1 MRIMKCKI
9 IEKAT
14 DMFLKHG
21 FKSITMD
28 DIAGQMGISKK
39 TIYKYYANK
48 EELIEEATNLTHDK
62 IHEVIEKIIEKD
74 LNPVEENFAVRR
86 MFDDL
91 FSSADSTPLFQ
102 LKKHY
107 PEIYEKVI
115 CKENESCDQL
125 FRQNI
130 LKGIEGGYYR
140 KDLDVESS
148 IRFYYTLIL
157 DINETTALEKDSQA
171 LELLALEYHTRAI
184 ATPKGVEE
192 LEKQLKTLNL

>member
-1 MRIMKCKI
+1 MKCKI

-28 DIAGQMGISKK
+28 DIANQMGISKK

-48 EELIEEATNLTHDK
+48 EMLVEEATELTHNK
-62 IHEVIEKIIEKD
+62 IHEVLEGIVAKD
-74 LNPVEENFAVRR
+74 LNAVEENFAIRR

-130 LKGIEGGYYR
+130 EKGIAQGYYR
-140 KDLDVESS
+140 KELDIETAV
-148 IRFYYTLIL
+148 RFYYTLIL
-157 DINETTALEKDSQA
+157 NINETTALEKDSQA

-184 ATPKGVEE
+184 ATPKGIEE
-192 LEKQLKTLNL
+192 LEKQLQINHNN

>member
-1 MRIMKCKI
+1 MKCKI

-28 DIAGQMGISKK
+28 DIANQMGISKK

-48 EELIEEATNLTHDK
+48 EELIEEATNLTHEK
-62 IHEVIEKIIEKD
+62 IHQKIEEIIEKD
-74 LNPVEENFAVRR
+74 YNPIEENFVIRR

-91 FSSADSTPLFQ
+91 FNSADSTPLFQ

-115 CKENESCDQL
+115 CKETESCNHL

-130 LKGIEGGYYR
+130 QKGIANNYYR
-140 KDLDVESS
+140 QDLEIESS

-157 DINETTALEKDSQA
+157 EINETTALEKDTQK
-171 LELLALEYHTRAI
+171 LELAALEYHTRAI
-184 ATPKGVEE
+184 ATEKGIQE
-192 LEKQLKTLNL
+192 LEKQLLIHKL

>member
-1 MRIMKCKI
+1 MKCKI

-28 DIAGQMGISKK
+28 DIANQMGISKK

-48 EELIEEATNLTHDK
+48 EELIEEATNLTHEK
-62 IHEVIEKIIEKD
+62 IHHIIEEIIGKD
-74 LNPVEENFAVRR
+74 YNPIEENFVIRR

-91 FSSADSTPLFQ
+91 FNSADSTPLFQ

-115 CKENESCDQL
+115 CKETESCNHL

-130 LKGIEGGYYR
+130 QKGIANNYYR
-140 KDLDVESS
+140 QDLDIESS

-157 DINETTALEKDSQA
+157 EINETTALEKDTQK
-171 LELLALEYHTRAI
+171 LELAALEYHTRAI
-184 ATPKGVEE
+184 ATEKGIQE
-192 LEKQLKTLNL
+192 LEKQLLIHKL

>member
-1 MRIMKCKI
+1 MKCKI

-14 DMFLKHG
+14 EVFLKHG

-28 DIAGQMGISKK
+28 DIANQMGISKK

-48 EELIEEATNLTHDK
+48 EMLVEEATTLTHNK
-62 IHEVIEKIIEKD
+62 IHEVIEAITAKD
-74 LNPVEENFAVRR
+74 LNPVEENFAIRR
-86 MFDDL
+86 MFDEL

-115 CKENESCDQL
+115 CKENESCDLL

-130 LKGIEGGYYR
+130 EKGIEQGYYR
-140 KDLDVESS
+140 KELDIESS
-148 IRFYYTLIL
+148 VRFYYTLIL
-157 DINETTALEKDSQA
+157 NINETTALEKDSQV

-184 ATPKGVEE
+184 ATPKGIEE
-192 LEKQLKTLNL
+192 LEKQLQINHNN

>member
-1 MRIMKCKI
+1 MKCKI

-14 DMFLKHG
+14 EMFLKYG

-28 DIAGQMGISKK
+28 DIANQMGISKK

-48 EELIEEATNLTHDK
+48 EMLVEEATGLTHNK
-62 IHEVIEKIIEKD
+62 IHEVIEGIIEKN
-74 LNPVEENFAVRR
+74 LNAVEENFAIRR
-86 MFDDL
+86 MFDEL

-115 CKENESCDQL
+115 CKENESCDHL
-125 FRQNI
+125 FRMNI
-130 LKGIEGGYYR
+130 EKGIKEGYYR
-140 KDLDVESS
+140 AELDVESS

-157 DINETTALEKDSQA
+157 NINETTALEKDSQA
-171 LELLALEYHTRAI
+171 LELKALEYHTRAI
-184 ATPKGVEE
+184 ATAKGIEE
-192 LEKQLKTLNL
+192 LEKQLLIHKL

>member
-1 MRIMKCKI
+1 MKCKI

-28 DIAGQMGISKK
+28 DIANQMGISKK

-48 EELIEEATNLTHDK
+48 EELIEEATNLTHEK
-62 IHEVIEKIIEKD
+62 IHQKIEEIIEKD
-74 LNPVEENFAVRR
+74 YNPIEENFVIRR

-91 FSSADSTPLFQ
+91 FNSADSTPLFQ

-115 CKENESCDQL
+115 CKETESCNHL

-130 LKGIEGGYYR
+130 QKGIANNYYR
-140 KDLDVESS
+140 QDLDIESS

-157 DINETTALEKDSQA
+157 EINETTALEKDTQK
-171 LELLALEYHTRAI
+171 LELAALEYHTRAI
-184 ATPKGVEE
+184 ATEKGIQE
-192 LEKQLKTLNL
+192 LEKQLLIHKL

>member
-1 MRIMKCKI
+1 MKCKI

-28 DIAGQMGISKK
+28 DIANHMGISKK

-48 EELIEEATNLTHDK
+48 EMLVEEATELTHNK
-62 IHEVIEKIIEKD
+62 IHEVIEDIIAKN
-74 LNPVEENFAVRR
+74 LNAVEENFAIRR
-86 MFDDL
+86 MFDEL

-125 FRQNI
+125 FRLNI
-130 LKGIEGGYYR
+130 EKGIAQGYYR
-140 KDLDVESS
+140 KELDVESCV
-148 IRFYYTLIL
+148 RFYYTLIL
-157 DINETTALEKDSQA
+157 NINETTALEKDSQA

-184 ATPKGVEE
+184 ATPKGIEE
-192 LEKQLKTLNL
+192 LEKQLQINHNS